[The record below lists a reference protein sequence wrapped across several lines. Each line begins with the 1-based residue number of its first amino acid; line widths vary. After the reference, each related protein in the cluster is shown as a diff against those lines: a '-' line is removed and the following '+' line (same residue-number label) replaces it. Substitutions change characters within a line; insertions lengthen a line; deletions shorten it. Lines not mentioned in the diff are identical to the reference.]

1 MSARLWLDRT
11 VVTET
16 PANVFSRFRGESD
29 QDFKWGIKE
38 GYAFPEA
45 NMAIEQCPWIK
56 MYIYIVPIEHWIFS
70 SAMLVYQMV
79 WSERDVAMTKVI
91 ACFLEH
97 DESFKL

>member
-1 MSARLWLDRT
+1 MHFQKLTWQLNS
-11 VVTET
+11 VHE
-16 PANVFSRFRGESD
+16 SRC
-29 QDFKWGIKE
+29 I
-38 GYAFPEA
+38 
-45 NMAIEQCPWIK
+45 
-56 MYIYIVPIEHWIFS
+56 YIYIVPIEHWIFS

>member
-1 MSARLWLDRT
+1 M
-11 VVTET
+11 
-16 PANVFSRFRGESD
+16 N
-29 QDFKWGIKE
+29 QDV
-38 GYAFPEA
+38 
-45 NMAIEQCPWIK
+45 
-56 MYIYIVPIEHWIFS
+56 YIYIVPIEHWIFS